1 MRFDLFVNSCPLALK
16 RVNNSA
22 MTSQYDYR
30 PKFKDISIGASKKK
44 KRPGGG
50 AAPSSETEDGVII
63 CEHKGCDA
71 TGDFKSPKHGGGHHN
86 FCQRHA
92 AEYNKKWNFF
102 DGMTESE
109 AKSFSKSAAYGHRKT
124 WKFGTGPVNAKSRLR
139 SGDPRM
145 FAHIHGADE
154 AAIKSAQKKTG
165 RTRLQIR
172 ALTDLDLPETAS
184 PSEIRERYSDYVK
197 RFHPDVNGGDRSSEH
212 KLASV
217 IKAFKTLKAAG
228 LTQDD

>member
-1 MRFDLFVNSCPLALK
+1 MP
-16 RVNNSA
+16 A
-22 MTSQYDYR
+22 MSSDYDYR
-30 PKFKDISIGASKKK
+30 PKFKDISIGASKRR
-44 KRPGGG
+44 KRSGGG
-50 AAPSSETEDGVII
+50 AASSSDQEDDAII
-63 CEHKGCDA
+63 CEHKGCDSP
-71 TGDFKSPKHGGGHHN
+71 GDFKSPKHGGGHHN

-109 AKSFSKSAAYGHRKT
+109 AKSFSQSAAYGHRKT
-124 WKFGTGPVNAKSRLR
+124 WKFGTGPVGTKSKLR

-154 AAIKSAQKKTG
+154 AVMRSAAKKTG

-172 ALTDLDLPETAS
+172 ALNDLDLPESAT
-184 PSEIRERYSDYVK
+184 PTEIRERYSDYVK

-228 LTQDD
+228 LTQED